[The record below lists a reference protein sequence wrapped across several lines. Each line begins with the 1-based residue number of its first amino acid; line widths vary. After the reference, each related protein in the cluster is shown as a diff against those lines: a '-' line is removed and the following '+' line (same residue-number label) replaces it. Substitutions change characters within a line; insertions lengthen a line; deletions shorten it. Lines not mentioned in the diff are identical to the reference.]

1 MQFYEEDAPAANH
14 QSTKIKTVP
23 FPFLLLE
30 ATQSCH
36 THTHSN
42 LFYLSLM
49 WLGMS
54 EFIKSLLT
62 GSTETHV
69 RIFSVLSAKHVS
81 LLTCICN
88 TKRSI
93 PAHYFIIVCFI
104 A

>member
-42 LFYLSLM
+42 LFYCG
-49 WLGMS
+49 W
-54 EFIKSLLT
+54 
-62 GSTETHV
+62 V
-69 RIFSVLSAKHVS
+69 
-81 LLTCICN
+81 
-88 TKRSI
+88 
-93 PAHYFIIVCFI
+93 
-104 A
+104 